1 MQSAVWCRMVGSR
14 PVLGES
20 FMAEQ
25 IAGGGQFPQLTF
37 NAVGGETITLPD
49 DIATPYAVA
58 LFYRGHW

>member
-1 MQSAVWCRMVGSR
+1 MVGSR